1 MHEALAALIDHVL
14 GPMALRRLE
23 AEIDPRNT
31 ASARILRRLGF
42 VQERLLRQRWFSKGE
57 LPDSE
62 HYGSLREDW
71 LARAIP

>member
-31 ASARILRRLGF
+31 ASARILQRLGF
-42 VQERLLRQRWFSKGE
+42 VQEGLLRQRWFSKGE
-57 LPDSE
+57 LPDSAL
-62 HYGSLREDW
+62 YGL
-71 LARAIP
+71 LHK